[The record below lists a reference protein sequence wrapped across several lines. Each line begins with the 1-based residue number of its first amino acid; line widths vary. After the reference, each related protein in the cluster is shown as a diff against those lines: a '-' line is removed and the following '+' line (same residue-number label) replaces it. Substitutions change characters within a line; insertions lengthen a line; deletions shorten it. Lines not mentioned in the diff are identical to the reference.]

1 MAITAMVLGICG
13 LIICP
18 FFLSVPAIVFGAIAM
33 RDTKD
38 NPKLDGRGMAIAGF
52 VTGIVGT
59 SLSVIFVMIAF
70 AVGFVEEAHDDNRE
84 YFHPPPGREYNLD

>member
-1 MAITAMVLGICG
+1 MAIAAMVMGICG

-59 SLSVIFVMIAF
+59 SLSVILVMIAI
-70 AVGFVEEAHDDNRE
+70 AIGIAEEADNDNRR
-84 YFHPPPGREYNLD
+84 YYNPPPGRDYNLD